1 VRQEHTLQQH
11 WQTLELID
19 QLENTVLLEHQYLLI
34 DLLVTTDYKVLLVQI
49 NIHVQWVHIEVLSVQ
64 LQKQIV

>member
-34 DLLVTTDYKVLLVQI
+34 DLLVTTDY
-49 NIHVQWVHIEVLSVQ
+49 
-64 LQKQIV
+64 